1 MRVMFSV
8 LGMLVVLAIV
18 LINVRNQLHAA
29 KLDARA
35 SADAS
40 SAAASAPF
48 GGTSSPSVAQFQQ
61 ELDKQMRNA
70 ADRAASAGGEAD
82 TTR

>member
-1 MRVMFSV
+1 MKVMFSV

-18 LINVRNQLHAA
+18 LVNVRNQLHAA
-29 KLDARA
+29 KLDAPA
-35 SADAS
+35 AAAS
-40 SAAASAPF
+40 SASAPF